1 MNTDTDDNLADEM
14 DRARLEIRRLR
25 QELSKH
31 ERLGWKPIAK
41 QGMDIL
47 VFSLLPGAFMVP
59 IAAIVAAWW
68 LGPDADGLQYGM
80 ATFIVLWASAAGLL
94 ALFSAYGWCQGK
106 SVGDVLVGLV
116 ALIILGG
123 LALLLAG
130 SGLFWR

>member
-1 MNTDTDDNLADEM
+1 MNTDTDDNLADEL

-41 QGMDIL
+41 SAMEIL
-47 VFSLLPGAFMVP
+47 LIAALPGAFLSAG
-59 IAAIVAAWW
+59 AALVAAWW
-68 LGPDADGLQYGM
+68 LGPDADAVQYGVG
-80 ATFIVLWASAAGLL
+80 TFMVLWAASAGLL
-94 ALFSAYGWCQGK
+94 ALFSGYCWCQGK